1 MANYDFDAS
10 KDLVQFALRCVTF
23 RFRSPKGFV
32 HNILSRNTAGFIIKP
47 FAFNIMNVGVGRE
60 RPVKDP
66 HLSIQSP
73 QHLSSN

>member
-10 KDLVQFALRCVTF
+10 KDLVQFALRFC
-23 RFRSPKGFV
+23 SPKGFV

-60 RPVKDP
+60 RPVKDL